1 MSTEGRGLV
10 DSGRSSENSANDNYP
25 GLESVGK
32 RPIYAKTV
40 QTGRRSALRICA
52 KSGSSFELRISR
64 EAPKSLKRIGAN
76 MKRFAR
82 IG

>member
-40 QTGRRSALRICA
+40 QTGRLADPAMSALGRGCV
-52 KSGSSFELRISR
+52 KTVLRVI
-64 EAPKSLKRIGAN
+64 
-76 MKRFAR
+76 
-82 IG
+82 